1 MEYIAEQ
8 LGVSRKTLYLKLNG
22 ETEFKASEIAILR
35 DLLEMS
41 PEEQEHYFF
50 TPKGEL
56 NSL

>member
-22 ETEFKASEIAILR
+22 ETEFKASEIATLR

-41 PEEQEHYFF
+41 PEEQELYFF

-56 NSL
+56 NSR

>member
-8 LGVSRKTLYLKLNG
+8 LGVNRKTLYLKLNG

-41 PEEQEHYFF
+41 PEEQERYFF

>member
-8 LGVSRKTLYLKLNG
+8 LKVSRKTLYLKLNG
-22 ETEFKASEIAILR
+22 DTEFKASEIATLR

-41 PEEQEHYFF
+41 PEEQELYFF

-56 NSL
+56 NSR